1 MTRYGFRCTLARLGF
16 DLDHDTDS
24 AIWEPWIAQRLY
36 EAEKSIGL
44 QKAVI
49 RVRSAIR
56 MYDMT
61 KDAPHAKNHLAA
73 AVQAV
78 NLNLAQKSCTT
89 FATTSKETAV
99 KTIKVNLSVAQ
110 KQELKDAI
118 TGLKRLL
125 NKSVPFT
132 AYSATWELYGVY
144 SHIGSVYFAVRD
156 TAEADKKAIE
166 AGVAAMRVEDTA
178 NLTSK

>member
-36 EAEKSIGL
+36 EAEKSINL

-61 KDAPHAKNHLAA
+61 KDEPSAKEHLAM
-73 AVQAV
+73 AVDAV
-78 NLNLAQKSCTT
+78 NKSLAQKFCI
-89 FATTSKETAV
+89 KEITMK
-99 KTIKVNLSVAQ
+99 KTIPQILSVTQ

-118 TGLKRLL
+118 AGLKRVLDK
-125 NKSVPFT
+125 NTPFT
-132 AYSATWELYGVY
+132 AYSASWELYGAYSKVGKVY
-144 SHIGSVYFAVRD
+144 YAVRD
-156 TAEADKKAIE
+156 VAIADKKAAKAE
-166 AGVAAMRVEDTA
+166 DVAERNEEIDSA
-178 NLTSK
+178 